1 MAKGIDPI
9 RLIYRIL
16 SMVLLFRAA
25 SKGGA
30 GGAAGFLTRGYAH
43 KTLVRTMRPRGR
55 RGGWW

>member
-1 MAKGIDPI
+1 MAKGTDPI

-43 KTLVRTMRPRGR
+43 KTLARTMRPRGR

>member
-30 GGAAGFLTRGYAH
+30 GGAGGFLARGYAH
-43 KTLVRTMRPRGR
+43 KTLARTMRPRGR
-55 RGGWW
+55 RRGW

>member
-30 GGAAGFLTRGYAH
+30 GGAAGFLARGYAH
-43 KTLVRTMRPRGR
+43 KTLARTMRPRGR